1 MDRYTENY
9 GFLKDPQSGKLLRM
23 TPIFDNNIASISWGY
38 PSDIERKNDLFIH
51 DFLDTLNLE
60 KTDYQLQALNE
71 NKI

>member
-23 TPIFDNNIASISWGY
+23 APIFDNNIASISWGY